1 MKFAPT
7 LERVAHA
14 PSYARSLAIVSAA
27 VRATGELYAKQTVSE
42 LRYAAGSVRAVY
54 FETASSDERL
64 RELCSRLSDNADELY
79 RTLDSMLQD
88 SRRYLD
94 LLAASTRRNG
104 SGGYSW
110 TKVGDISLTFR
121 RDHAGRPTLAR
132 DYRNVYRRAWYLAKD
147 EIIVGGVGKF
157 FIDMENFRSWPGAYQ
172 AASAEELWFEHELF
186 VLNVLRDH
194 VRVCTR
200 FFVAIE
206 LKLEGRCDRRRRCEL
221 QTLLMARTVAS
232 VNQSPWL
239 SLDVGRNAVELVVR
253 YPEIGPCAGTGSSGH
268 RSESGT
274 SDSRPPIFRIGR
286 FTPFVA

>member
-172 AASAEELWFEHELF
+172 AASAEESIGVSGSHVPFNRLF
-186 VLNVLRDH
+186 GKLRPPLMPDAAPP
-194 VRVCTR
+194 VNWPTN
-200 FFVAIE
+200 A
-206 LKLEGRCDRRRRCEL
+206 KL
-221 QTLLMARTVAS
+221 AA
-232 VNQSPWL
+232 P
-239 SLDVGRNAVELVVR
+239 
-253 YPEIGPCAGTGSSGH
+253 
-268 RSESGT
+268 SGT
-274 SDSRPPIFRIGR
+274 TFGR
-286 FTPFVA
+286 SPFALGMN